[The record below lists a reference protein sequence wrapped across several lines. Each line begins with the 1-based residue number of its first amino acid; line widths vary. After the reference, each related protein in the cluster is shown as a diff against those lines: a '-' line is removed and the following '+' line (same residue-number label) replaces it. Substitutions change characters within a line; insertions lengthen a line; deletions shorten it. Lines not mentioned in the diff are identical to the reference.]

1 MNRTRKTGSKNLN
14 LFYLHEDPIKSAELH
29 CDKHVVKMI
38 IEYAQMLSTAHRMLD
53 GEQITAMQNG
63 RRIQRWN
70 LNGDKDLHT
79 LEMQTTLYK
88 ASHINH
94 PSTKWVREN
103 AIQYQY
109 AYDMFVAL
117 CDEYTYRYGKVH
129 LTDKKLRK
137 LLDNLPN
144 NITLG
149 VYSEPPQCMPDDVK
163 TESTITAYHKYYA
176 VYKKDFAKWTSR
188 PVPNFMEEYA

>member
-53 GEQITAMQNG
+53 GEQITAIQNG

-137 LLDNLPN
+137 LLNNLPN

-149 VYSEPPQCMPDDVK
+149 VYSDPPQCMPDDVK

-188 PVPNFMEEYA
+188 PVPNFMEAYA

>member
-70 LNGDKDLHT
+70 LNGDEDLHT

-117 CDEYTYRYGKVH
+117 CDEYTFRYGKVH

-137 LLDNLPN
+137 LLNNLPN

-149 VYSEPPQCMPDDVK
+149 VYSDPPQCMPDDVK

-188 PVPNFMEEYA
+188 PVPNFMEA